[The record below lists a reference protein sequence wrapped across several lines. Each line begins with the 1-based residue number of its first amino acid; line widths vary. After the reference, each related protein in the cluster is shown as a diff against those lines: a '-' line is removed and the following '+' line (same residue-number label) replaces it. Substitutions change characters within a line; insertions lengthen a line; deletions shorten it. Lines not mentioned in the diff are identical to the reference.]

1 MSEKHPPLKRPA
13 ISVRETA
20 RLEEDRLAN
29 LLMEKLIVSPEEAE
43 LGKPKPEDEAGPM
56 PFLQRLS
63 RRGLITTGQAQRL
76 RQSLNTLLA
85 QGVPGYELIER
96 IGQGSTAQVFKA
108 RQAGPDRLVAL
119 KVMTQRGGHDADKFL
134 ALARAWARLRHPRL
148 VQVLDAGCSPFP
160 FCALEYLPFPSL
172 DRDPRILPP
181 AGPLNERN
189 LTRIGLH
196 ASEALAYLHK
206 KKIIHRDIKPAN
218 LFRLDDGSLLV
229 GDLGL
234 AIWSDVD
241 PHRARE
247 QRLALGTPYYM
258 PPEQI
263 SNEPPLDGRADL
275 YALGATLFHLATGRV
290 PYPGENPDVVH
301 RQHQEAPV
309 PRLAALRPD
318 LSAPFCDIVATL
330 MSKEPKNRPMDAQ
343 TVVDLLSR
351 HEARLLVMPASAKAR

>member
-13 ISVRETA
+13 ISARETA

-134 ALARAWARLRHPRL
+134 ALARAWARLRWTTH
-148 VQVLDAGCSPFP
+148 
-160 FCALEYLPFPSL
+160 
-172 DRDPRILPP
+172 
-181 AGPLNERN
+181 
-189 LTRIGLH
+189 
-196 ASEALAYLHK
+196 
-206 KKIIHRDIKPAN
+206 
-218 LFRLDDGSLLV
+218 
-229 GDLGL
+229 
-234 AIWSDVD
+234 
-241 PHRARE
+241 
-247 QRLALGTPYYM
+247 
-258 PPEQI
+258 
-263 SNEPPLDGRADL
+263 
-275 YALGATLFHLATGRV
+275 
-290 PYPGENPDVVH
+290 
-301 RQHQEAPV
+301 
-309 PRLAALRPD
+309 
-318 LSAPFCDIVATL
+318 
-330 MSKEPKNRPMDAQ
+330 
-343 TVVDLLSR
+343 
-351 HEARLLVMPASAKAR
+351 